1 MNSKI
6 VIDLNEYAKNPLG
19 VLQRLNTA
27 VIEHGLKKKTIQKT
41 RQQQILEYLLTGK
54 PLSQLE
60 ATALGYG
67 TRLGAIVWILKK
79 QGIPIEKFTTSDK
92 VSTGQY
98 AHYANY
104 FLPKTFI
111 EQYKRENNIES

>member
-1 MNSKI
+1 MSSNI
-6 VIDLNEYAKNPLG
+6 VIDLNEYAKNPVG
-19 VLQRLNTA
+19 VLQRLNKA
-27 VIEHGLKKKTIQKT
+27 VIEHGLKNKTMQKT
-41 RQQQILEYLLTGK
+41 RQQQVLEHLLTGK

-79 QGIPIEKFTTSDK
+79 QGIPIQKFTLSEK
-92 VSTGQY
+92 VSTGRN

-111 EQYKRENNIES
+111 EEYKKENDIES